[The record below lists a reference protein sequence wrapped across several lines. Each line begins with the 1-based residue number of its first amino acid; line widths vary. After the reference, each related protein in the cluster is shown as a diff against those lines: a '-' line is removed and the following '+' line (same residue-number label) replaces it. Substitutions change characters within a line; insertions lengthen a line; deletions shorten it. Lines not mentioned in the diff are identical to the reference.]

1 MYRRHLRDVLMGRH
15 STYHWDDLVTYYWDV
30 VECFIWDLFER
41 LRTRAGRTLLPRPLE
56 RSSRLSNKTSLG
68 VSFWTYLR
76 RRWDE
81 QRNVITTSTRRLVA
95 GWVAVVFTSIFH
107 FIFLFYVQ
115 KQFLCN
121 LYYFCCSKMSFSSL
135 YSFIYVE
142 WLWEI
147 KFTYLLTYL
156 LIYYIAIWFEPK
168 SMWNLYFT
176 ISNFIENKLQHVLL
190 TLLCMSVK

>member
-1 MYRRHLRDVLMGRH
+1 MGRR

-41 LRTRAGRTLLPRPLE
+41 LRTRAGGMLLPRPLE

-95 GWVAVVFTSIFH
+95 GWVAVVFTSVFH

-121 LYYFCCSKMSFSSL
+121 LYYFCYSKMSFSSL
-135 YSFIYVE
+135 YNFIYVE

-156 LIYYIAIWFEPK
+156 LTY
-168 SMWNLYFT
+168 LFT
-176 ISNFIENKLQHVLL
+176 ILQFDLNLNQCEIYTSQFQISLKINFSMFCSHYFAWV
-190 TLLCMSVK
+190 